1 MADRLFVATRKG
13 LFTVHRGAAGWKIAR
28 CEFFG
33 DNIPMML
40 PDQRDGALYAA
51 LAHGHFGS
59 KIHRSRDDG
68 KTWEEIGVPT
78 YPEPSAGEEPVL
90 CPMRGT
96 PVSNKLELI
105 WSLEAG
111 GTAEPGVLW
120 CGTVPG
126 GLFKSTDSGASWSLV
141 QSLWNHPSRRKW
153 FGGGLDWPG
162 IHSICVHPR
171 DSRHVTIGISCGGV
185 WVTRDSGQTWTCK
198 ADGMRAEYM
207 PPEQAGTPDIQDP
220 HRVVQCAANPDAL
233 WAQHHNGIFVTMN
246 GCESWC
252 EVKSAMPSG
261 FGFAVAV
268 HPRDGQTAWFV
279 PAVKDER
286 RVPVDARVV
295 VSRTRD
301 GGHTF
306 EVLREGL
313 PQEHAYD
320 IAFRHALDIDDTGER
335 LAFGTTTGS
344 VWITENGGDR
354 WTHLSAHLPPVY
366 CVRFG

>member
-13 LFTVHRGAAGWKIAR
+13 LFTVHRAFAGWKIA
-28 CEFFG
+28 CCDFFG

-40 PDQRDGALYAA
+40 PDRRDGALYAA
-51 LAHGHFGS
+51 MAHGHFGS

-78 YPEPSAGEEPVL
+78 YPEPPTGAEPVL

-96 PVSNKLELI
+96 PVPNKLELI
-105 WSLEAG
+105 WSLESG
-111 GTAEPGVLW
+111 GADEPGALW

-126 GLFKSTDSGASWSLV
+126 GLFKSTDSGATWSLV
-141 QSLWNHPSRRKW
+141 QSLWDHPSRRKW

-162 IHSICVHPR
+162 IHSICVHPH

-185 WVTRDSGQTWTCK
+185 WVTRDGGQSWACK

-252 EVKSAMPSG
+252 EVKHAAPSA

-268 HPRDGQTAWFV
+268 HPYDGQTSWFV

-306 EVLREGL
+306 DVLREGL

-320 IAFRHALDIDDTGER
+320 IAFRHALDIDETGDR

-344 VWITENGGDR
+344 VWVTENGGDH
-354 WTHLSAHLPPVY
+354 WTQLSAHLPPVY